1 MKKMSGSNIAID
13 LGIVDKLKEK
23 FESSVS
29 EGVYIPLG
37 DVDNFFRVHEVK
49 VPSVNY
55 LIAAVIGLRDFLKRT
70 KANDSFNCSNDMVN
84 QPSHYQVNE
93 KECIVEMLI
102 LFGTEDFIKY
112 CTINAWKYRYRAGNK
127 GDADEDLKKADRY
140 IEYAYRAS
148 RLKLWTML
156 PDKLTD
162 DAWWAER
169 VNVNDIY

>member
-1 MKKMSGSNIAID
+1 MSGSKVTIDID
-13 LGIVDKLKEK
+13 LGIIDKLKDK
-23 FESSVS
+23 FESRIS
-29 EGVYIPLG
+29 EGEYIPLG

-55 LIAAVIGLRDFLKRT
+55 LIAAVIGMRDFMKHAA
-70 KANDSFNCSNDMVN
+70 ANGNFSCDNDVVN

-102 LFGTEDFIKY
+102 LFGTDDFIKY
-112 CTINAWKYRYRAGNK
+112 CTVNAWKYRYRAGNK

-148 RLKLWTML
+148 RIKLWGVS
-156 PDKLTD
+156 PAKLTD
-162 DAWWAER
+162 NAWWAR
-169 VNVNDIY
+169 ASKNAIKC

>member
-1 MKKMSGSNIAID
+1 MMSGSKVAID
-13 LGIVDKLKEK
+13 LGIIDKLRDK
-23 FESSVS
+23 FESSIS
-29 EGVYIPLG
+29 EGIYIPLG

-70 KANDSFNCSNDMVN
+70 KANDSFNCGNDVVN

-127 GDADEDLKKADRY
+127 GDASEDLKKADRY
-140 IEYAYRAS
+140 IEYAYRA
-148 RLKLWTML
+148 KCIDEWGHN
-156 PDKLTD
+156 PNILTD
-162 DAWWAER
+162 DEWWAKLSKEA
-169 VNVNDIY
+169 NVH

>member
-1 MKKMSGSNIAID
+1 MSGSKIAID
-13 LGIVDKLKEK
+13 LGIIGKLKDK
-23 FESSVS
+23 FESRIV
-29 EGVYIPLG
+29 EGEYIPLG

-55 LIAAVIGLRDFLKRT
+55 LIAAVIGLQDFMKRI
-70 KANDSFNCSNDMVN
+70 KANDDFDCNNDLVN

-102 LFGTEDFIKY
+102 LFGTEDFIRY
-112 CTINAWKYRYRAGNK
+112 CTINAWKYRYRAGSK
-127 GDADEDLKKADRY
+127 GDADQDLKKADRY

-148 RLKLWTML
+148 RIELWNVF
-156 PDKLTD
+156 PNKLTD

-169 VNVNDIY
+169 LKNDNTY

>member
-1 MKKMSGSNIAID
+1 MTNGTTRQISFDVELIEKLRDKFGSK
-13 LGIVDKLKEK
+13 V
-23 FESSVS
+23 V
-29 EGVYIPLG
+29 EGDYIPLG
-37 DVDNFFRVHEVK
+37 DVDNFFRVHGVTE
-49 VPSVNY
+49 PSVNM
-55 LIAAVIGLRDFLKRT
+55 LIAMVVAMRDLGK
-70 KANDSFNCSNDMVN
+70 NDQLTESNDIVN

-127 GDADEDLKKADRY
+127 GDADQDLKKADRY

-148 RLKLWTML
+148 RIELWNIS
-156 PDKLTD
+156 PNKLTD

-169 VNVNDIY
+169 LKNDNTY

>member
-1 MKKMSGSNIAID
+1 MSGSKVTINID
-13 LGIVDKLKEK
+13 LGIIDKLKEK
-23 FESSVS
+23 FESRIS
-29 EGVYIPLG
+29 EGEYIPLG

-55 LIAAVIGLRDFLKRT
+55 LIAAAIGMRGILKHIQ
-70 KANDSFNCSNDMVN
+70 ANDNVDCGNDVVN

-93 KECIVEMLI
+93 RECIVEMLI

-127 GDADEDLKKADRY
+127 GDASEDLKKADRY

-148 RLKLWTML
+148 RIQLWGVS
-156 PDKLTD
+156 PSKLTD
-162 DAWWAER
+162 DEWWAR
-169 VNVNDIY
+169 ASKNAVKC

>member
-1 MKKMSGSNIAID
+1 MSGSKVTIDID
-13 LGIVDKLKEK
+13 LGIIDKLKDK
-23 FESSVS
+23 FESRISDG
-29 EGVYIPLG
+29 EYIPLG
-37 DVDNFFRVHEVK
+37 DVDNFFGVHEVK

-55 LIAAVIGLRDFLKRT
+55 LIAAVIGMRDFT
-70 KANDSFNCSNDMVN
+70 KHIEANNGFSCVNDVVN
-84 QPSHYQVNE
+84 QPSHYKVNE
-93 KECIVEMLI
+93 RECIVEMLV

-112 CTINAWKYRYRAGNK
+112 CTVNAWKYRYRAGNK
-127 GDADEDLKKADRY
+127 GDASEDLKKADRY

-169 VNVNDIY
+169 VNVDSIY

>member
-1 MKKMSGSNIAID
+1 MSGSKIAID
-13 LGIVDKLKEK
+13 LGIIGKLKDK
-23 FESSVS
+23 FESRIA
-29 EGVYIPLG
+29 EGEYIPLG

-55 LIAAVIGLRDFLKRT
+55 LIAAVIGLQDFMKRI
-70 KANDSFNCSNDMVN
+70 KANDDFDCNNDLVN

-127 GDADEDLKKADRY
+127 GDADQDLKKADRY

-148 RLKLWTML
+148 RIELWNVS
-156 PDKLTD
+156 PNKLTD

-169 VNVNDIY
+169 LKNDNTY